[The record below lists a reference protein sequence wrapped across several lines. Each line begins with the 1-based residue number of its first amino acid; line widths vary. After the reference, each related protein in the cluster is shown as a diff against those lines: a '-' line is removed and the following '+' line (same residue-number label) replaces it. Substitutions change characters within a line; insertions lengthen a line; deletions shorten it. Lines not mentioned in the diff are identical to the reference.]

1 MPKIQI
7 ICSSPGIRRNG
18 IVHPASATYDEGHW
32 TEKQLEAFR
41 ADPAFIVQEVVEG
54 SVKLSGKD
62 VDATIAAKVK
72 EQVEKISLGL
82 QATFETTV
90 SERVAEK
97 LTEATAERDKEITDL
112 KAELAAAQTKVTEL
126 ENAAKAA
133 PKK

>member
-32 TEKQLEAFR
+32 TQKQLEAFR
-41 ADPAFIVQEVVEG
+41 ADPAFIVQDVVEG
-54 SVKLSGKD
+54 AVKLSGKD

-72 EQVEKISLGL
+72 EQVEKISQGL
-82 QATFETTV
+82 QAAFETTV
-90 SERVAEK
+90 SEKVAEK
-97 LTEATAERDKEITDL
+97 LAEATADRDKEITDL
-112 KAELAAAQTKVTEL
+112 KAELADSQTKVAEL
-126 ENAAKAA
+126 ETAAKAA

>member
-32 TEKQLEAFR
+32 TQKQLEAFR
-41 ADPAFIVQEVVEG
+41 ADPAFIVQDVVEG
-54 SVKLSGKD
+54 AVKLSGKG

-72 EQVEKISLGL
+72 EQVEKISQGL
-82 QATFETTV
+82 QAAFETTV
-90 SERVAEK
+90 SEKVAEK
-97 LTEATAERDKEITDL
+97 LAEATADRDKEITDL
-112 KAELAAAQTKVTEL
+112 KAELADSQTKVAEL
-126 ENAAKAA
+126 ETAAKAA

>member
-1 MPKIQI
+1 M
-7 ICSSPGIRRNG
+7 
-18 IVHPASATYDEGHW
+18 HPASATYDEGRW

-62 VDATIAAKVK
+62 VDATISAKVK
-72 EQVEKISLGL
+72 EQVEKIAQGM
-82 QATFETTV
+82 QASFETAV
-90 SERVAEK
+90 SEKVAEK

-112 KAELAAAQTKVTEL
+112 KAKLVAAQTKAAEL
-126 ENAAKAA
+126 EAAAKTA